1 MNVCK
6 NCGTEFHDAFERCPD
21 CNAHIN
27 DLPEDKLVHL
37 TNVSNELE
45 GVFVLNLLKQ
55 ANIMAVKKS
64 VGMDEA
70 VGFTLEGIELLVSE
84 EDFEMA
90 YQLINSEVD
99 EKTLE
104 EEEENSEI
112 ELIQKETEA

>member
-27 DLPEDKLVHL
+27 DLLEGKLVHL

-45 GVFVLNLLKQ
+45 GAFVLNLLKQ
-55 ANIMAVKKS
+55 ANIMAIKKS
-64 VGMDEA
+64 VGMDES
-70 VGFTLEGIELLVSE
+70 VGFTLEGIELLVYE
-84 EDFEMA
+84 EDFETA
-90 YQLINSEVD
+90 YQLLNSEVD

-104 EEEENSEI
+104 EAEKTIETDIVEQEI
-112 ELIQKETEA
+112 